1 MDYANTASGI
11 LGAVGGS
18 ENVTHLE
25 HCSTRLRFTVAD
37 VSKVDAERLKATPGV
52 LGVVG
57 AQPQVV
63 IGNDVV
69 EVHAALMKLP
79 GMAGGGGGSAAGPAD
94 AKPGW
99 GARILDFIVGVFQP
113 LIPAIAG
120 AGVLK
125 SLMLL
130 ATMFGLSKDNPTY
143 TTLVAISDAT
153 FFFLPLMV
161 AVTTATKLKSNRLV
175 ALATVSVLLL
185 PSMTQRI
192 ADGTSVFGIAIPSV
206 PYPSQVFPAIL
217 AVLLL
222 ATVERYLT
230 PITPKPIRIF
240 FVPMMSMLITVPLTL
255 VFLGPLGFRLG
266 TGFTSAVLW
275 VYNTLGWVAFPLLA
289 VALPFIISVGMH
301 KAFIPYV
308 VNQLSTAGYEPL
320 YNPVSLA
327 HNIAEA
333 GASFAVALR
342 TKDTVMR
349 STGVSAGLSALFGIT
364 EPALYGI
371 TIQNKRALVSVLSGA
386 AAGATWLG
394 LTHVTSYV
402 AVGPGLASMSM
413 FIDPEDPRNIVYAIV
428 GAVIAFATAFVV
440 GAFTWSDAA
449 SATLKVRGVLGA
461 DSADGAVGASD
472 VLSPA
477 NGTVIALTEVAD
489 SVFAG
494 QVLGAGCAIQPT
506 SGEFRSPAAGVVSML
521 FDTHHAV
528 AITTDEGV
536 EILIHI
542 GLDTVRLNGEHFTAH
557 VTKGDHVKPG
567 QVLISADLDAIRA
580 AGYDTTTPVVVTN
593 STVVDVTSIHTGEAT
608 PAGAPLFHVSPK
620 VTADA
625 VS

>member
-1 MDYANTASGI
+1 MDYSKTARGI
-11 LGAVGGS
+11 LDAVGGP

-37 VSKVDAERLKATPGV
+37 TAKVDAARLRAVPGV
-52 LGVVG
+52 MGVVG

-69 EVHAALMKLP
+69 EVHAAVTRLR
-79 GMAGGGGGSAAGPAD
+79 GTGVGTGAAGATAAAGG
-94 AKPGW
+94 KVGW
-99 GARILDFIVGVFQP
+99 GARILDFIVGIFQP

-130 ATMFGLSKDNPTY
+130 ATMFGLSKTGATY
-143 TTLVAISDAT
+143 TSLVAISDAT
-153 FFFLPLMV
+153 FFFLPLLV
-161 AVTTATKLKSNRLV
+161 AVTTSTKLNTNRLV
-175 ALATVSVLLL
+175 AVAAVSVLVL

-192 ADGTSVFGIAIPSV
+192 TAGTSVFGLAIPNVTYS
-206 PYPSQVFPAIL
+206 SQVFPAIL

-222 ATVERYLT
+222 GAVERLLT
-230 PITPKPIRIF
+230 RVTPKPIRIF
-240 FVPMMSMLITVPLTL
+240 FVPMVSLLVTVPVTL
-255 VFLGPLGFRLG
+255 LFLGPLGFRLG
-266 TGFTSAVLW
+266 TGFTAAVLW
-275 VYNTLGWVAFPLLA
+275 VFNTLGWVAFPLLA

-327 HNIAEA
+327 HNIAES
-333 GASFAVALR
+333 GASFGVALR
-342 TKDTVMR
+342 TKDTEMR

-371 TIQNKRALVSVLSGA
+371 TIQNKRALISVLSGA

-394 LTHVTSYV
+394 LTRVTSYV

-413 FIDPEDPRNIVYAIV
+413 FINPDDPSNIVKAIV
-428 GAVIAFATAFVV
+428 GAVIAFVTAFVV
-440 GAFTWSDAA
+440 AMFTWSDAA
-449 SATLKVRGVLGA
+449 STTLKVRGVVA
-461 DSADGAVGASD
+461 ATTPVSPQDVVSPTDGM
-472 VLSPA
+472 VLPLA
-477 NGTVIALTEVAD
+477 EVAD
-489 SVFAG
+489 GVFAEG
-494 QVLGAGCAIQPT
+494 VLGDGCALRPT
-506 SGEFRSPAAGVVSML
+506 SGEFRSPVSGVVSML

-528 AITTDEGV
+528 AVTTDDGV
-536 EILIHI
+536 ELLIHI
-542 GLDTVRLNGEHFTAH
+542 GLDTVRLNGEHFTSH
-557 VTKGDHVKPG
+557 VAKGDRVASG
-567 QVLISADLDAIRA
+567 QLMITADLDAIRA

-593 STVVDVTSIHTGEAT
+593 GTAVQVSGIRAAAHAAAGTPLFRVSTKVTS
-608 PAGAPLFHVSPK
+608 
-620 VTADA
+620 DA

>member
-1 MDYANTASGI
+1 M
-11 LGAVGGS
+11 
-18 ENVTHLE
+18 
-25 HCSTRLRFTVAD
+25 
-37 VSKVDAERLKATPGV
+37 
-52 LGVVG
+52 
-57 AQPQVV
+57 
-63 IGNDVV
+63 
-69 EVHAALMKLP
+69 
-79 GMAGGGGGSAAGPAD
+79 
-94 AKPGW
+94 
-99 GARILDFIVGVFQP
+99 FQP

-161 AVTTATKLKSNRLV
+161 AVTTATKLKANRLV
-175 ALATVSVLLL
+175 ALAAVSVLVL

-192 ADGTSVFGIAIPSV
+192 ADGTSVFGRPDPERPLRRPRCSRRSSRCFSSPPSSDTSRRSR
-206 PYPSQVFPAIL
+206 PSL
-217 AVLLL
+217 
-222 ATVERYLT
+222 
-230 PITPKPIRIF
+230 IRIF
-240 FVPMMSMLITVPLTL
+240 FVPMVSMLVTVPATL
-255 VFLGPLGFRLG
+255 VFLGPLGYRLG

-275 VYNTLGWVAFPLLA
+275 VYDTLGWVAFPLLA

-333 GASFAVALR
+333 GASFGVALR

-428 GAVIAFATAFVV
+428 GAVISFATAFLVA
-440 GAFTWSDAA
+440 AFTWSDAA
-449 SATLKVRGVLGA
+449 STTLKARGVVGA
-461 DSADGAVGASD
+461 DCRGRSGRRERRAQPGQRDRHRAHRGRGQRVRRPGARRRMCDPAD
-472 VLSPA
+472 
-477 NGTVIALTEVAD
+477 
-489 SVFAG
+489 
-494 QVLGAGCAIQPT
+494 LGRVPQP
-506 SGEFRSPAAGVVSML
+506 GGRRGSML

-528 AITTDEGV
+528 AITAADGV
-536 EILIHI
+536 ELLIHV
-542 GLDTVRLNGEHFTAH
+542 GLDTVRLNGEHFTPH
-557 VTKGDHVKPG
+557 VAKGDHVKAG

-593 STVVDVTSIHTGEAT
+593 STVVDVTAVHTGEAT
-608 PAGAPLFHVSPK
+608 PAGAPLFHVSHK
-620 VTADA
+620 VVADA

>member
-1 MDYANTASGI
+1 MDYAKTASGI

-18 ENVTHLE
+18 GNVTHLE

-79 GMAGGGGGSAAGPAD
+79 GMAGGGGSAAPPAD
-94 AKPGW
+94 AKLSW

-175 ALATVSVLLL
+175 ALAAVSVLLL

-192 ADGTSVFGIAIPSV
+192 ADGTSVFGIQIPSV

-222 ATVERYLT
+222 ATVERHLT

-240 FVPMMSMLITVPLTL
+240 FVPMVSMLVTVPVTL

-275 VYNTLGWVAFPLLA
+275 VYDTLDWVAFPLLA

-333 GASFAVALR
+333 GASFGVALR

-371 TIQNKRALVSVLSGA
+371 TIQNKRALISVLSGA

-428 GAVIAFATAFVV
+428 GAVISFATAFLVA
-440 GAFTWSDAA
+440 AFTWSDAT
-449 SATLKVRGVLGA
+449 STTLKARGVVGTDAAL
-461 DSADGAVGASD
+461 GASD

-489 SVFAG
+489 SVFAS

-528 AITTDEGV
+528 AITTDDGV

-542 GLDTVRLNGEHFTAH
+542 GLDTVRLNGEHFTSH

-593 STVVDVTSIHTGEAT
+593 SAVVDVTSVHTGEAT

>member
-1 MDYANTASGI
+1 M
-11 LGAVGGS
+11 
-18 ENVTHLE
+18 
-25 HCSTRLRFTVAD
+25 
-37 VSKVDAERLKATPGV
+37 

-79 GMAGGGGGSAAGPAD
+79 GMAGGGSAAPPAD
-94 AKPGW
+94 AKLGW

-143 TTLVAISDAT
+143 TSLVAISDAT

-161 AVTTATKLKSNRLV
+161 AVTTATKLKANRLV
-175 ALATVSVLLL
+175 ALAAVSVLVL

-192 ADGTSVFGIAIPSV
+192 ADGTSVFGRPDPERPLRRPRCSRRSSRCFSSPPSSDTSRRSR
-206 PYPSQVFPAIL
+206 PSL
-217 AVLLL
+217 
-222 ATVERYLT
+222 
-230 PITPKPIRIF
+230 IRIF
-240 FVPMMSMLITVPLTL
+240 FVPMVSMLVTVPATL
-255 VFLGPLGFRLG
+255 VFLGPLGYRLG

-275 VYNTLGWVAFPLLA
+275 VYDTLGWVAFPLLA

-333 GASFAVALR
+333 GASFGVALR
-342 TKDTVMR
+342 TKDTEMR
-349 STGVSAGLSALFGIT
+349 LTGFSAGLSALFGIT

-413 FIDPEDPRNIVYAIV
+413 FIDTEDPRNIVYAIV
-428 GAVIAFATAFVV
+428 GAVISFATAFLVA
-440 GAFTWSDAA
+440 AFTWSDAA
-449 SATLKVRGVLGA
+449 STTLNVRGVMGSDA
-461 DSADGAVGASD
+461 EDAAVGASD
-472 VLSPA
+472 VLSPTD
-477 NGTVIALTEVAD
+477 GTVIALTEVAD

-494 QVLGAGCAIQPT
+494 QVLGAGCAIEPT
-506 SGEFRSPAAGVVSML
+506 LGEFRSPADGVVSML

-528 AITTDEGV
+528 AITTDDGV
-536 EILIHI
+536 ELLIHI
-542 GLDTVRLNGEHFTAH
+542 GLDTVRLNGEHFTRTSPR
-557 VTKGDHVKPG
+557 VTT
-567 QVLISADLDAIRA
+567 SS
-580 AGYDTTTPVVVTN
+580 PV
-593 STVVDVTSIHTGEAT
+593 SS
-608 PAGAPLFHVSPK
+608 
-620 VTADA
+620 
-625 VS
+625 